1 MAEKEKLTEE
11 RKQDSEELT
20 LEESFQKL
28 DEMLLALE
36 SRNISLEE
44 SFATYQK
51 GMELL
56 KSCNEKIDRV
66 EKKMLILNEE
76 GEADEF

>member
-51 GMELL
+51 
-56 KSCNEKIDRV
+56 
-66 EKKMLILNEE
+66 
-76 GEADEF
+76 

>member
-56 KSCNEKIDRV
+56 KSCNEIIDWV
-66 EKKMLILNEE
+66 E
-76 GEADEF
+76 